1 MVCLLCVSLTAYK
14 ACSKRT
20 KTILHITNCN
30 RCCREMPN
38 SHELFCKRCKKMLQR
53 KMERKAVSFTIFSN
67 LCLFFSSQFET
78 VGETPV
84 YEEPAY
90 QVHFIQWQY
99 QVAENQWENYHEST
113 NQIIESR
120 FGVCIPF

>member
-1 MVCLLCVSLTAYK
+1 MSCFVNDAKKCYNAKWKEKPLVSQFFQICVFSFLT
-14 ACSKRT
+14 
-20 KTILHITNCN
+20 
-30 RCCREMPN
+30 
-38 SHELFCKRCKKMLQR
+38 
-53 KMERKAVSFTIFSN
+53 
-67 LCLFFSSQFET
+67 QFET